1 MLINAT
7 WVDFTRRL
15 ECTFSSVEY
24 FLRRYPC
31 IFTDFDIDKVNDEF
45 LSYQTMVKEDIPEE
59 FRKSIGLVPDEYYH
73 VDLFWG
79 YLKSMKKTG
88 TNVLEFENLFKIA
101 NAVLTIPHSNAGE
114 ERIFSLINK
123 NKTPSRNSL
132 SLDGTLQLLQ

>member
-45 LSYQTMVKEDIPEE
+45 LSYQTMVREDIPEE
-59 FRKSIGLVPDEYYH
+59 FRKSIGLVPDKYYH

-79 YLKSMKKTG
+79 YLKSMKKPG

-132 SLDGTLQLLQ
+132 SLDGTLS